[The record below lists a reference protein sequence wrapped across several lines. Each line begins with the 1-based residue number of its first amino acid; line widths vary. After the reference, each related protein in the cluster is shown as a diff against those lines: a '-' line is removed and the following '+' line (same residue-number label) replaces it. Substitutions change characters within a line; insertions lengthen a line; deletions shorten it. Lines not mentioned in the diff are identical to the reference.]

1 MRRSYLPP
9 MTRILRDS
17 RSGLGAGLGIG
28 LGLGLGLALPP
39 MTWIIQNRAC
49 IDVNFCVLDQAGRL
63 LTTYYLLLYYSPGD
77 AHQLIA
83 FGDEP

>member
-9 MTRILRDS
+9 MTRILQDGRL
-17 RSGLGAGLGIG
+17 GLGVGLGIGLGIGIGLG

-49 IDVNFCVLDQAGRL
+49 IVVNFCVLDQAGRHL
-63 LTTYYLLLYYSPGD
+63 TTTTYYVMLRT
-77 AHQLIA
+77 Q
-83 FGDEP
+83 